1 MLISVGHKIVC
12 KLILQYNLPR
22 LLLQIYP
29 QEATMKPTAKPATLL
44 LHAGYDPHAALGA
57 TAVPLY
63 QTSAYNFRDAEHAA
77 NLFSLKE
84 SGNIYTRIMNP
95 TTDTFEKRMAALEGG
110 VGALAFASGHAAIV
124 GIVLNL
130 ARTGDEIVSSPRL
143 YGGTFNMFTNSL
155 ANMGIKVNFADD
167 NTAASYEKAITP
179 GTKALFAETIGNPK
193 MDVTD
198 IEALASVAHNHGIP
212 LIMDATFTPYVNRAI
227 EHGADIVIHSATK
240 FICGH
245 GTSMGGVVIDAG
257 NFDYTGGK
265 FPLLSEPDPSYN
277 GVRYTDL
284 GRAAFITRLRTQV
297 MRDLGACLSP
307 FNSFLFI
314 QGLETLHLRM
324 ERHSQNA
331 LEVAQYLES
340 HSRVAWVSY
349 PGLESHPDYAL
360 AQKYMPGGAGSVLA
374 FGIKGGVEAGR
385 KFIDS
390 LKLVSHVANLG
401 DVKSLVIHP
410 ASTSHSQ
417 LTPQQMAATGT
428 TVDLVRLSIGVEDVG
443 DIIEDLGLALESV

>member
-1 MLISVGHKIVC
+1 MNK
-12 KLILQYNLPR
+12 N
-22 LLLQIYP
+22 
-29 QEATMKPTAKPATLL
+29 TKPATLL
-44 LHAGYDPHAALGA
+44 LHAGYDPHSALGA
-57 TAVPLY
+57 SAVPIY
-63 QTSAYNFRDAEHAA
+63 QTSAYNFRDAEHAS

-95 TTDTFEKRMAALEGG
+95 TTDIFEKRMAALEGG
-110 VGALAFASGHAAIV
+110 VGALAFASGHAAIAGV
-124 GIVLNL
+124 VLNL

-143 YGGTFNMFTNSL
+143 YGGTFNMFSNSL
-155 ANMGIKVNFADD
+155 ANMGITVNFADD
-167 NTAASYEKAITP
+167 NTAESYARAITSK
-179 GTKALFAETIGNPK
+179 TKALFAETIGNPK

-198 IEALASVAHNHGIP
+198 IEALANLAHQNGIP
-212 LIMDATFTPYVNRAI
+212 LIMDATFTPYINRSI
-227 EHGADIVIHSATK
+227 EFGADIVIHSATK

-245 GTSMGGVVIDAG
+245 GTSMGGIVVDAG

-265 FPLLSEPDPSYN
+265 FPLLSEPDASYN

-284 GRAAFITRLRTQV
+284 GKAAFITRLRTQI

-331 LEVAQYLES
+331 LEVAKYLEA
-340 HSRVAWVSY
+340 HSRVSWVSY
-349 PGLESHPDYAL
+349 PGLESHQDHAL
-360 AQKYMPGGAGSVLA
+360 AKKYLPNGAGSMLT

-417 LTPQQMAATGT
+417 LTPQQMASTGT
-428 TVDLVRLSIGVEDVG
+428 TVDLVRLSIGVEDVD
-443 DIIEDLGLALESV
+443 DIILDLDEALKL

>member
-1 MLISVGHKIVC
+1 MNKS
-12 KLILQYNLPR
+12 
-22 LLLQIYP
+22 
-29 QEATMKPTAKPATLL
+29 AKPATQL
-44 LHAGYDPHAALGA
+44 LHAGYDPASAHGA
-57 TAVPLY
+57 CAVPIY

-77 NLFSLKE
+77 DLFALRE

-95 TTDTFEKRMAALEGG
+95 TTDVFEKRVAALEGG

-130 ARTGDEIVSSPRL
+130 AKSGDEIVSSPRL

-155 ANMGIKVNFADD
+155 PNMGITVNFSED
-167 NTAASYEKAITP
+167 NTVESYAKAITP
-179 GTKALFAETIGNPK
+179 KTKALFAETIGNPK

-198 IEALASVAHNHGIP
+198 IEALADLAHKNGIP
-212 LIMDATFTPYVNRAI
+212 LVMDATFTPYINRSI
-227 EHGADIVIHSATK
+227 DYGADIVIHSATK

-245 GTSMGGVVIDAG
+245 GTGMGGVVVDAG

-265 FPLLSEPDPSYN
+265 FPLLSEPDASYN
-277 GVRYTDL
+277 GVKYTDL
-284 GRAAFITRLRTQV
+284 GRAAFITRLRTQI
-297 MRDLGACLSP
+297 MRDLGACPSP

-331 LEVAQYLES
+331 LTVAKYLES
-340 HSRVAWVSY
+340 HEKVAWVSY

-360 AQKYMPGGAGSVLA
+360 AQKYLPDGAGSMLT
-374 FGIKGGVEAGR
+374 FGVKGGLEAGR
-385 KFIDS
+385 KFINALELIS
-390 LKLVSHVANLG
+390 LVANLG

-417 LTPQQMAATGT
+417 LTPQQMESTGT
-428 TVDLVRLSIGVEDVG
+428 TADLIRLSIGVEDVG
-443 DIIEDLGLALESV
+443 DIISDIENALK